1 MAQRG
6 GDLDRIGLEAFDF
19 LDEVQGRK
27 HRLQTRPRP
36 HQELQNGPRAPPAK
50 EAVINC
56 YQAAK
61 IYGGIVVKDFG
72 KKRHVRY

>member
-27 HRLQTRPRP
+27 HRPQPRPRP

-56 YQAAK
+56 NQAAK

-72 KKRHVRY
+72 KKRHVR